1 MKQHRFSRIL
11 IVAAFL
17 AVVLLPLICFN
28 FTLDSVSL
36 IDNRKLA
43 ENPFTAEGDLTGNI
57 ERYVNDRIGLR
68 DTMISAYTVLN
79 DRLFG
84 KMVHPSYTYG
94 KDGCVFGAGL
104 TTSNDFGDFHI
115 AFADMVL
122 QAQEYCESRGIP
134 FLFVFNPA
142 KPAVNQELIAPGV
155 NYDRTWVAQFLTALE
170 ERGIHYLDNTET
182 LAEVEGFNLKFDANH
197 WNDLGAYHGT
207 RAMLEA
213 LSTSVENVHINELSE
228 FDVSEK
234 VETSLLV
241 SNFPINETVPMISV
255 KAPYENRTDLWSD
268 EVARNPSYRSFG
280 YYTNA
285 ARAAEGAPRALVFQ
299 GSYMNNYGYKYFINA
314 FSEYIHVHDYQNIMD
329 LPYYVGIFQPD
340 CVIFEVAE
348 YTFSNTYFSYDRME
362 GLRFPGAMPA
372 DATAIREPEL
382 TVERGETVTTVTW
395 HTEDGYTA
403 AWLELEGVYDMVKV
417 DGGWQASVA
426 TERYERAADAI
437 RIYIANDN

>member
-11 IVAAFL
+11 VLAAFL
-17 AVVLLPLICFN
+17 TAVLLPVACFN
-28 FTLDSVSL
+28 FTPDSVSL

-57 ERYVNDRIGLR
+57 ENYVNDRIGLR

-104 TTSNDFGDFHI
+104 TTSNPYGEYHEV
-115 AFADMVL
+115 FADMVL

-155 NYDRTWVAQFLTALE
+155 NYDRTWVDQFLAALE
-170 ERGIHYLDNTET
+170 ERGVRYLDNTPV
-182 LAEVEGFNLKFDANH
+182 LAEVEGFNRKFDANH
-197 WNDLGAYHGT
+197 WNDTGAFHGT
-207 RAMLEA
+207 QAMLDA
-213 LSTSVENVHINELSE
+213 LSGRMENIHLNDLSE

-241 SNFPINETVPMISV
+241 SNFPINETVPKVSLAV
-255 KAPYENRTDLWSD
+255 PYENLTETWKD
-268 EVARNPSYRSFG
+268 EIALHPSYRSFG
-280 YYTNA
+280 YYTNPQ
-285 ARAAEGAPRALVFQ
+285 RAAEGAPRALVFQ
-299 GSYMNNYGYKYFINA
+299 GSYMNNYGWKYLVNA
-314 FSEYIHVHDYQNIMD
+314 FSEYIHVHDYQNILE
-329 LPYYVGIFQPD
+329 LPYYVGIFRPD

-348 YTFSNTYFSYDRME
+348 YTLTDTYFSFE
-362 GLRFPGAMPA
+362 GMKALDYPGAMPL
-372 DATAIREPEL
+372 DAAVIPEPEL
-382 TVERGETVTTVTW
+382 TVQKGETVTTVTW
-395 HTEDGYTA
+395 QPGEAVSA
-403 AWLELEGVYDMVKV
+403 AWLELDGVVDMQWTEEGWM
-417 DGGWQASVA
+417 AHIA
-426 TERYERAADAI
+426 TERYTENPDAAVIHAV
-437 RIYIANDN
+437 R

>member
-11 IVAAFL
+11 VIAAFL
-17 AVVLLPLICFN
+17 AVVLLPLLCFN
-28 FTLDSVSL
+28 FTPDSVSL

-43 ENPFTAEGDLTGNI
+43 ENPLAAEGDLTGNI
-57 ERYVNDRIGLR
+57 ENYVNDRIGLR

-94 KDGCVFGAGL
+94 REGCVFGAGL
-104 TTSNDFGDFHI
+104 TTSNNYGDFHV

-122 QAQEYCESRGIP
+122 EAQEYCESRGIP

-142 KPAVNQELIAPGV
+142 KPAVYQELIAPGV
-155 NYDRTWVAQFLTALE
+155 NYDRAWVDQFLAALE
-170 ERGIHYLDNTET
+170 ERGINYLDNTGT
-182 LAEVEGFNLKFDANH
+182 LSKVEGFNHKFDANH

-207 RAMLEA
+207 RAMLEV
-213 LSTSVENVHINELSE
+213 LSASVENVHINELSE

-241 SNFPINETVPMISV
+241 SNFPINETVPKISLKV
-255 KAPYENRTDLWSD
+255 PYETHTDRWRD
-268 EVARNPSYRSFG
+268 EIALHPSYRSFG
-280 YYTNA
+280 YYSNDM
-285 ARAAEGAPRALVFQ
+285 RAAEGAPRALVFQ

-314 FSEYIHVHDYQNIMD
+314 FSEYIHIHDYQNIMD

-348 YTFSNTYFSYDRME
+348 YTFTDTYFSYDRMK
-362 GLRFPGAMPA
+362 GLEFPDAMSRESL
-372 DATAIREPEL
+372 IQEPEL
-382 TVERGETVTTVTW
+382 TVQMGEVVATVTW
-395 HTEDGYTA
+395 HTEEVYDN
-403 AWLELEGVYDMVKV
+403 AWLELEGACDMKRVE
-417 DGGWQASVA
+417 GGWQASIA
-426 TERYERAADAI
+426 TERCERALDAI
-437 RIYIANDN
+437 RIYAVNP